1 MESHP
6 SLKNIPSFYYK
17 IKKSFKDCLSRQ
29 IGEAIAI
36 MLSSDELL
44 NGKCEY
50 LSNTISR
57 VRVDEDDLER
67 KKRESREEAEE
78 RERVQAVNEFRV
90 EKEKYLQG
98 TKRKKREVIPIQQA
112 GVLLKKPRLASKYPT
127 NREPDMSETPM
138 SISCCTQNTNKGT
151 LLALEFIPVLAI
163 EYVPTPVTGTPIEM
177 INVPDEP
184 THTPEPTSHP
194 VRKLKPSQNNYIFK
208 LTGWRA
214 WWDQVLRKESRCE
227 EIPTPGDRKLTKIM
241 SKMRNLRKKKG
252 FL

>member
-1 MESHP
+1 
-6 SLKNIPSFYYK
+6 
-17 IKKSFKDCLSRQ
+17 
-29 IGEAIAI
+29 

-112 GVLLKKPRLASKYPT
+112 GVLLKKPRLA
-127 NREPDMSETPM
+127 
-138 SISCCTQNTNKGT
+138 
-151 LLALEFIPVLAI
+151 
-163 EYVPTPVTGTPIEM
+163 
-177 INVPDEP
+177 
-184 THTPEPTSHP
+184 
-194 VRKLKPSQNNYIFK
+194 
-208 LTGWRA
+208 
-214 WWDQVLRKESRCE
+214 
-227 EIPTPGDRKLTKIM
+227 
-241 SKMRNLRKKKG
+241 
-252 FL
+252 